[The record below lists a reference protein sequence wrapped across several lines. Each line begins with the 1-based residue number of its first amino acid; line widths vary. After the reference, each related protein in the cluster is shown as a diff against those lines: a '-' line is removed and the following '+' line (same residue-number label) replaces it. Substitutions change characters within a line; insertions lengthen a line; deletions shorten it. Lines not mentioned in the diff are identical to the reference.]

1 VTVHIAPSQDTL
13 ARADEA
19 QRQGEHDLALSLYL
33 DAASASETPSAEL
46 CLKIARSHERLDRHA
61 DAWGWLA
68 RVVDASDAFR
78 AWSAASSMLARLR
91 SHGAPPA
98 TRSCRVALSGSYTTD
113 QLAAMLPL
121 AALRL
126 GVDLDVQTGLY
137 GQYQQDLL
145 DPSSFLHATQPDQV
159 VLAVHEGVVQLPDFS
174 DSPRAAVEAEVARW
188 TRLWDLAASNGE
200 ASVVQH
206 NFALRPDTPFGNL
219 SRGMPGTRFAMLS
232 ELNRIL
238 AESAPQH
245 VSLVDCDRLAGDFGR
260 LRWFD
265 DRYWVRSKQAVAL
278 DALPL
283 LARHTAALIAARM
296 GLTRK
301 CLVLDLDNTLW
312 GGIIGEDGLEGIKLG
327 GDGVGEAFVAFQEA
341 VLALKERGILLAVAS
356 KNNDADAREV
366 FERHPEMRIKLED
379 ISVFVANWE
388 DKPFNLRRIAQTLN
402 IGVDSLVFADD
413 NPAERQIVRQ
423 ILPEVDLIELPAE
436 PSEYRRALSSYLGFE
451 TVAITGEDRQRT
463 AQYRARQAASELA
476 SSATDI
482 ESFYRDLEMQATTA
496 GFDEMHMP
504 RVAQLVG
511 KTNQF
516 NLTTRRHSLAELQA
530 FAHSERHITRYLKL
544 TDRLA
549 DHGLVALMVGE
560 LDGSVLDIATF
571 LMSCRVIGRTVE
583 QHLLSEVCREAARAG
598 CTRVRGTYIPTA
610 KNAIVSGLY
619 ERLGFS
625 LVESRDDGSAVWQYD
640 LEAQGP
646 ITSEFIEELSAPEH
660 D

>member
-1 VTVHIAPSQDTL
+1 MSVDVAPYQDSL

-19 QRQGEHDLALSLYL
+19 QRHGDHDLALSLYV
-33 DAASASETPSAEL
+33 DAASASETPGAEL
-46 CLKIARSHERLDRHA
+46 CLKIARSHERLGRHP
-61 DAWGWLA
+61 DAWAWLA
-68 RVVDASDAFR
+68 SVVDAGDSFR
-78 AWSAASSMLARLR
+78 SWSAASSMLARLR
-91 SHGAPPA
+91 AHGAPPG
-98 TRSCRVALSGSYTTD
+98 TRSCRVALSGSYTID

-126 GVDLDVQTGLY
+126 GVDLEVHTGLY

-145 DPSSFLHATQPDQV
+145 DPASVLYATQPDQI
-159 VLAVHEGVVQLPDFS
+159 VLAVHEGAVQLPDYS
-174 DSPRAAVEAEVARW
+174 ESPAAAVETEVARW
-188 TRLWDLAASNGE
+188 ARLWELAATNSD
-200 ASVVQH
+200 ASVIQH
-206 NFALRPDTPFGNL
+206 NFAVRPDSPFGNL
-219 SRGMPGTRFAMLS
+219 SRGMPGSRFAMLT
-232 ELNRIL
+232 ELNRLL
-238 AESAPQH
+238 AETAPQN

-265 DRYWVRSKQAVAL
+265 DRYWIRSKQAVAL
-278 DALPL
+278 EALPM
-283 LARHTAALIAARM
+283 LARTTAALIAARM

-312 GGIIGEDGLEGIKLG
+312 GGIVGEDGLEGIRLG

-341 VLALKERGILLAVAS
+341 VLALKDRGILLAVAS

-366 FERHPEMRIKLED
+366 FERHPEMRIRLDD

-388 DKPFNLRRIAQTLN
+388 DKPSNLRRIAQTLN
-402 IGVDSLVFADD
+402 IGLDSLVFADD
-413 NPAERQIVRQ
+413 NPAERQIVRR
-423 ILPEVDLIELPAE
+423 LVPEVDLIELPAE
-436 PSEYRRALSSYLGFE
+436 PSEYRRALSGYLGFE
-451 TVAITGEDRQRT
+451 TAAITGEDRQRT
-463 AQYRARQAASELA
+463 AQYQARRAATEMA

-482 ESFYRDLEMQATTA
+482 ESFYRDLEMKAITA

-504 RVAQLVG
+504 RVAQLIG

-530 FAHSERHITRYLKL
+530 FGGSGRHITRYVKL

-549 DHGLVALMVGE
+549 DHGLVALMIAE
-560 LDGSVLDIATF
+560 IDGPVLDIDTF

-583 QHLLSEVCREAARAG
+583 EHLLSAVCLEAERAG
-598 CTRVRGTYIPTA
+598 CTSLRGSYIPTP
-610 KNAIVSGLY
+610 KNTIVSGLY
-619 ERLGFS
+619 ERLGFR
-625 LVESRDDGSAVWQYD
+625 LLESHEDGTTVWQYD
-640 LEAQGP
+640 LGAQGP